1 MIKVFIDGSQGTT
14 GLRLKDRLM
23 ERKDIELLTIS
34 EEERKSLPA
43 RAQKVAEADV
53 VFLCLP
59 DAASRELVETVKDV
73 DTKIIDT
80 STAFRCDDRWAYGFP
95 ELGIS
100 FLEKIRNGSRISV
113 PGCHASGSIA
123 VIAPLV
129 QMGLVS
135 PSRTLTI
142 TSLTGYSGGGK
153 KMIAE
158 YEGPH
163 DHEVDAPRIYALGQT
178 HKHLPEI
185 KKYTGLASL
194 PIFLP
199 IVAPYYSGM
208 LVTVGIENRD
218 HQRLEDIRQGYREF
232 FGPSP
237 FISVAGEEEN
247 PVMLGSN
254 TLSGKDSMRLYI
266 CGNMDRITVSAQ
278 FDNLGKGASGAA
290 LESMNIALGLDPTTG
305 LSL

>member
-53 VFLCLP
+53 AFLCLP

-73 DTKIIDT
+73 DTKIVDT

-232 FGPSP
+232 LALLLLSP
-237 FISVAGEEEN
+237 
-247 PVMLGSN
+247 
-254 TLSGKDSMRLYI
+254 
-266 CGNMDRITVSAQ
+266 
-278 FDNLGKGASGAA
+278 
-290 LESMNIALGLDPTTG
+290 
-305 LSL
+305 

>member
-53 VFLCLP
+53 AFLCLP

-163 DHEVDAPRIYALGQT
+163 DHEVDAPVSMPWGKPINIYRRSRSIRALLRFPSSFPLWHRIIRACWS
-178 HKHLPEI
+178 PW
-185 KKYTGLASL
+185 ASK
-194 PIFLP
+194 IGT
-199 IVAPYYSGM
+199 ISGW
-208 LVTVGIENRD
+208 R
-218 HQRLEDIRQGYREF
+218 
-232 FGPSP
+232 
-237 FISVAGEEEN
+237 ISVKAIGN
-247 PVMLGSN
+247 FLALLL
-254 TLSGKDSMRLYI
+254 LS
-266 CGNMDRITVSAQ
+266 
-278 FDNLGKGASGAA
+278 
-290 LESMNIALGLDPTTG
+290 P
-305 LSL
+305 

>member
-53 VFLCLP
+53 AFLCLP

-73 DTKIIDT
+73 DTKIVDT

-232 FGPSP
+232 FGPSMP
-237 FISVAGEEEN
+237 WGKPINIYRKSRSIRALLRFPSSFPLWHRIIRACWSPWASKIGTISGWRISVKAIGN
-247 PVMLGSN
+247 FLALLL
-254 TLSGKDSMRLYI
+254 LS
-266 CGNMDRITVSAQ
+266 
-278 FDNLGKGASGAA
+278 
-290 LESMNIALGLDPTTG
+290 P
-305 LSL
+305 

>member
-53 VFLCLP
+53 AFLCLP

-113 PGCHASGSIA
+113 PGCHASG
-123 VIAPLV
+123 PLPLSRRWSRWALSH
-129 QMGLVS
+129 LV
-135 PSRTLTI
+135 
-142 TSLTGYSGGGK
+142 
-153 KMIAE
+153 
-158 YEGPH
+158 GP
-163 DHEVDAPRIYALGQT
+163 
-178 HKHLPEI
+178 
-185 KKYTGLASL
+185 
-194 PIFLP
+194 
-199 IVAPYYSGM
+199 
-208 LVTVGIENRD
+208 
-218 HQRLEDIRQGYREF
+218 
-232 FGPSP
+232 
-237 FISVAGEEEN
+237 
-247 PVMLGSN
+247 
-254 TLSGKDSMRLYI
+254 
-266 CGNMDRITVSAQ
+266 
-278 FDNLGKGASGAA
+278 
-290 LESMNIALGLDPTTG
+290 
-305 LSL
+305 